1 MYRGIGAMDKKEY
14 QCEDI
19 NTLIKNKINENEG
32 EEEKNDTWFAL
43 SAIAGIFTLLI
54 AGVLL
59 ANHFLL
65 GEI

>member
-1 MYRGIGAMDKKEY
+1 MDKKE
-14 QCEDI
+14 
-19 NTLIKNKINENEG
+19 K
-32 EEEKNDTWFAL
+32 EEKNDTWFAL

>member
-1 MYRGIGAMDKKEY
+1 MDKKEKEY

-19 NTLIKNKINENEG
+19 NTLIKNKINEG
-32 EEEKNDTWFAL
+32 EEEKEEKNDTWFAL

>member
-1 MYRGIGAMDKKEY
+1 MDKKEKEY

-19 NTLIKNKINENEG
+19 NTLIKNKINEG
-32 EEEKNDTWFAL
+32 EEEKEKNDTWFAL

>member
-1 MYRGIGAMDKKEY
+1 MDKKEKEY

-19 NTLIKNKINENEG
+19 NTLIKNKINENEK
-32 EEEKNDTWFAL
+32 EEKNDTWFAL
-43 SAIAGIFTLLI
+43 SAIVGIFTLLI

>member
-1 MYRGIGAMDKKEY
+1 MDKKEY

-19 NTLIKNKINENEG
+19 NTLIKNKINENEK
-32 EEEKNDTWFAL
+32 EEKNDTWFAL

>member
-1 MYRGIGAMDKKEY
+1 MDKKEKEY

-19 NTLIKNKINENEG
+19 NTLIKNKINEG
-32 EEEKNDTWFAL
+32 QEEKQTNDTWFAL

>member
-1 MYRGIGAMDKKEY
+1 MDKKEKEY

-19 NTLIKNKINENEG
+19 NTLIKNKINEVE
-32 EEEKNDTWFAL
+32 EEKEEKNDTWFAL
-43 SAIAGIFTLLI
+43 SAIVGIFTLLI

>member
-1 MYRGIGAMDKKEY
+1 MDKKEKEY

-19 NTLIKNKINENEG
+19 NTLIKNKINEG

-43 SAIAGIFTLLI
+43 SAIVGIFTLLI

>member
-1 MYRGIGAMDKKEY
+1 MDKKEY

-43 SAIAGIFTLLI
+43 SAIVGIFTLLI